1 MLGQRIRSAAPTTP
15 TKRPLTELL
24 ASSKPAVDAVIAKK
38 ARLADASS
46 APIQRQSSQKENQQ
60 LPGEE
65 TDVLEVTSEAD
76 VAAQA
81 AATLPTPVST
91 PTKRHH
97 APNPTASP
105 ADASTSTSSTS
116 SIPHVYA
123 HAHLL
128 LSSSSPLTSSLHL
141 SGRSYQHETLLAF
154 LSRRFPTVYAPSSS
168 DASSRS
174 DTPPS
179 TPSRPGSPAMY
190 VSGQPGI
197 GKTAL
202 ISSLLAE
209 FGRNVGERDLVD
221 EVKFCMENCST
232 VGAGEAAWDRLG
244 RALGIEMERRGKLKA
259 KEVFEAGL
267 KDGRKYL
274 LVLDEIDHL
283 CDPTSAASRTSS
295 ASPDLLKSLC
305 ALASLPSSPLTLI
318 GIANDHTF
326 KLPVPPTLSPA
337 LALSKGKGKAKVD
350 PLNTP
355 KAPLRLQ
362 FEPYKWQELVD
373 IVSQRLALLAPAYP
387 ITLEEAASLTPST
400 ADPVPFPLI
409 DKVALSHC
417 AKKVAQPTGANACS
431 SGDARTMLN
440 AVRKA
445 LSIAAS
451 SVSSPPSSPVDLATF
466 TPSTAPK
473 ATLQHMTAALKSSVG
488 LTTGPTLA
496 ARLSLLQDGPY
507 HRPALVAFV
516 IALSRSPVLPLG
528 LATTDAAT
536 PANVAVAMDE
546 AFRVYKELAAREAA
560 LERVLLD
567 RNAFAETLAAIEDT
581 AGFVEVHLAGG
592 AGSSPAKL
600 RRARLS
606 PARKNSAGSG
616 KTTVVRLSRS
626 APFEELVKALVAPPA
641 EATTTIEDEPRRVSR
656 RIMERELV
664 AQSWKRK
671 RAELGRDE
679 ERRAEDELEARDWE
693 RRVKA
698 LGRGDQAE

>member
-1 MLGQRIRSAAPTTP
+1 MVGQRIRSGPQAAPTTP

-24 ASSKPAVDAVIAKK
+24 GSSKPAVDAVITKK

-46 APIQRQSSQKENQQ
+46 APLQRQSAQKENQQ
-60 LPGEE
+60 LAGERP
-65 TDVLEVTSEAD
+65 DVLQVKSEAD
-76 VAAQA
+76 VAVQA
-81 AATLPTPVST
+81 TATLLTPVST
-91 PTKRHH
+91 STKPHH
-97 APNPTASP
+97 ALEPTASP
-105 ADASTSTSSTS
+105 AGASTSSTS

-154 LSRRFPTVYAPSSS
+154 LSRRFPAVYAPASP
-168 DASSRS
+168 DAPSRTDPS
-174 DTPPS
+174 PS

-221 EVKFCMENCST
+221 EVRFCMENCST
-232 VGAGEAAWDRLG
+232 VGAGEAAWERLG

-267 KDGRKYL
+267 KDGKKYL

-283 CDPTSAASRTSS
+283 CDPTSPASRSAS

-337 LALSKGKGKAKVD
+337 LALDKGKGKAKVD

-362 FEPYKWQELVD
+362 FEPYKWQELVE
-373 IVSQRLALLAPAYP
+373 IVSQRLALLAPVYP
-387 ITLEEAASLTPST
+387 ITFDEAVSLAPSS
-400 ADPVPFPLI
+400 ADRVPFPLI

-451 SVSSPPSSPVDLATF
+451 SVSTASSSLSPVDLATL

-473 ATLQHMTAALKSSVG
+473 ATMQHMTAALKTSVG

-496 ARLSLLQDGPY
+496 TRLSLLQDGPY
-507 HRPALVAFV
+507 HRPALVSFV
-516 IALSRSPVLPLG
+516 IALSRSPELPLG
-528 LATTDAAT
+528 LSTTDAVT
-536 PANVAVAMDE
+536 PSRIAIAMDE
-546 AFRVYKELAAREAA
+546 AFRVYKELTAREAA
-560 LERVLLD
+560 LERVQLD
-567 RNAFAETLAAIEDT
+567 PNAFAETLAAIEDT
-581 AGFVEVHLAGG
+581 GGFVEVHLAGG
-592 AGSSPAKL
+592 AGSSPSK
-600 RRARLS
+600 RRRGKQS
-606 PARKNSAGSG
+606 PSRKNASNTSA
-616 KTTVVRLSRS
+616 TTVRLSTS
-626 APFEELVKALVAPPA
+626 APFDELVAALLAP
-641 EATTTIEDEPRRVSR
+641 ATTPTEDEPRRLSR
-656 RIMERELV
+656 RLLEREQV

-679 ERRAEDELEARDWE
+679 ERRAEDELAARDWE

-698 LGRGDQAE
+698 LGKGDQAE

>member
-81 AATLPTPVST
+81 AATLPTPLST

-97 APNPTASP
+97 TPRPTPSP

-116 SIPHVYA
+116 TIPHVYA

-179 TPSRPGSPAMY
+179 TPSRPGAPAMY

-267 KDGRKYL
+267 KDGRTYL

-387 ITLEEAASLTPST
+387 ITLGEAASLTPST

-451 SVSSPPSSPVDLATF
+451 SVSSPSSPSSSPIDLAAL

-473 ATLQHMTAALKSSVG
+473 ATLQHMTAALKTSVG

-516 IALSRSPVLPLG
+516 IALSRAPALPLG
-528 LATTDAAT
+528 LATTNAAT

-600 RRARLS
+600 RRG
-606 PARKNSAGSG
+606 KNSAGSG

-626 APFEELVKALVAPPA
+626 APFEELVKALVAPPSPA
-641 EATTTIEDEPRRVSR
+641 TIEDEPRRVSR

-698 LGRGDQAE
+698 LGRGEQAE